1 MDFNIDIAI
10 VAGFLILTL
19 VVGLYYG
26 RGVRT
31 VEDYALGGRNF
42 STEALVSTI
51 VATVGTGSLFVVGV
65 LRTYTH
71 GLYDL
76 IPTCGMALSFLLLAY
91 ILIPRM

>member
-31 VEDYALGGRNF
+31 VEDYALGGRSF

-51 VATVGTGSLFVVGV
+51 VATVRYRKFVCSGR
-65 LRTYTH
+65 LKNIYPW
-71 GLYDL
+71 
-76 IPTCGMALSFLLLAY
+76 I
-91 ILIPRM
+91 I